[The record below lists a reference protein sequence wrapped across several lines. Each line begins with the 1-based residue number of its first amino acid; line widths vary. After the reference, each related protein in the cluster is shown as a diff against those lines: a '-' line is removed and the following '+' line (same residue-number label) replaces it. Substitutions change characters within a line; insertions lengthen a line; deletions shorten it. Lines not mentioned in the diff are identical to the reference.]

1 MCVKISSGP
10 FHDFQHVGNSAKHL
24 KVIIRKHVVSC
35 MLLHDFHDFLA
46 DFQAVFSSNDHS
58 TLTSNNSMA
67 GGLEFQNGVENG
79 IKMDNNGMEAEIC
92 RICGKSRE
100 GPDEIFTHIFGP
112 HGEKCK
118 LQEKLKFCFTLQMRN
133 NKK

>member
-1 MCVKISSGP
+1 
-10 FHDFQHVGNSAKHL
+10 
-24 KVIIRKHVVSC
+24 
-35 MLLHDFHDFLA
+35 
-46 DFQAVFSSNDHS
+46 
-58 TLTSNNSMA
+58 MA

-79 IKMDNNGMEAEIC
+79 IKMENNGIEIEIC

-118 LQEKLKFCFTLQMRN
+118 LQEKLKFCFTPQVRN
-133 NKK
+133 TVTK

>member
-1 MCVKISSGP
+1 
-10 FHDFQHVGNSAKHL
+10 
-24 KVIIRKHVVSC
+24 

-79 IKMDNNGMEAEIC
+79 IKMVEVEEIC

-112 HGEKCK
+112 HGDKCK
-118 LQEKLKFCFTLQMRN
+118 LQEKLKFCFTPQVRN
-133 NKK
+133 KTK